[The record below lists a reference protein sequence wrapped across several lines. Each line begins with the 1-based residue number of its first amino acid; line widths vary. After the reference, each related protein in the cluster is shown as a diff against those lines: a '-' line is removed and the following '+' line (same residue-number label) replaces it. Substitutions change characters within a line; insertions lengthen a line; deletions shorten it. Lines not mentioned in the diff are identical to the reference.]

1 MRYFR
6 LVSLLLS
13 ITVLLFISALFA
25 SCGGGGGG
33 GGGVGPTY
41 VNSRATGTYRFVM
54 LDGGFGATTGNVVF
68 DGAGNGTWT
77 ALQTTGTDTSGA
89 FTYTVTTDNTITLD
103 GEMTGT
109 MRGGGNFLV
118 STSTVSGSEV
128 MLLAVKLSSGLTDT
142 ANTYVAG
149 QFSREDP
156 MSSAEVVHIS
166 MADAVE
172 SELTWSVMYPASG
185 PTGTADYTFDQ
196 DGSFSL
202 PMVTPNSFGAITP
215 DYELMIMGDAETVTY
230 PYLNAIC
237 GFKTATSATL
247 ATLNGTY
254 IMHEFM
260 DGLVIGGGKVVTRRG
275 RVVFDGAGNGTYT
288 VLAASNGPTAGTEP
302 FTYVVQPGGTFQIN
316 FPGPP
321 PGTLTGGVVLQDGSV
336 FGVVDYDQGGSD
348 NTIGVTIG
356 VRQP

>member
-1 MRYFR
+1 
-6 LVSLLLS
+6 
-13 ITVLLFISALFA
+13 
-25 SCGGGGGG
+25 
-33 GGGVGPTY
+33 
-41 VNSRATGTYRFVM
+41 M

-142 ANTYVAG
+142 ANTYTAG
-149 QFSREDP
+149 QFSWDLA
-156 MSSAEVVHIS
+156 SSTEILRIDTLASSIS
-166 MADAVE
+166 L
-172 SELTWSVMYPASG
+172 STLFTSG
-185 PTGTADYTFDQ
+185 PTTSIVVGYNFNS
-196 DGSFSL
+196 DGSFSA
-202 PMVTPNSFGAITP
+202 PTTTPTSFGAVTP
-215 DYELMIMGDAETVTY
+215 DFELMIMGDAENPNV
-230 PYLNAIC
+230 NALC
-237 GFKTATSATL
+237 GFKLATSASM

-254 IMHEFM
+254 IVHEFA
-260 DGLVIGGGKVVTRRG
+260 DDFVLGGGLPAARRG
-275 RVVFDGAGNGTYT
+275 RVVFDGNGNGSYT

>member
-13 ITVLLFISALFA
+13 IAVLLFISALFA

-33 GGGVGPTY
+33 GGGGGPTY

-68 DGAGNGTWT
+68 DGVGNGTWT

-89 FTYTVTTDNTITLD
+89 FTYTVTTDNTITFD

-128 MLLAVKLSSGLTDT
+128 MMLAVKLSSGLTDT

-149 QFSREDP
+149 QFSREAP

-166 MADAVE
+166 MADAVA

-202 PMVTPNSFGAITP
+202 PMVSPSSFGAITP
-215 DYELMIMGDAETVTY
+215 DYELMIMGDAETLTDSN
-230 PYLNAIC
+230 LNAIC

-254 IMHEFM
+254 ILHEFM
-260 DGLVIGGGKVVTRRG
+260 DGMVIGGGGKVVTRRG

-288 VLAASNGPTAGTEP
+288 LLADSTGPAAGTET
-302 FTYVVQPGGTFQIN
+302 FTYTVGNDGAFLINASGTMIS
-316 FPGPP
+316 
-321 PGTLTGGVVLQDGSV
+321 GVVLQDGSV
-336 FGVVDYDQGGSD
+336 FGLVDYDDSGD
-348 NTIGVTIG
+348 NAVSISIG